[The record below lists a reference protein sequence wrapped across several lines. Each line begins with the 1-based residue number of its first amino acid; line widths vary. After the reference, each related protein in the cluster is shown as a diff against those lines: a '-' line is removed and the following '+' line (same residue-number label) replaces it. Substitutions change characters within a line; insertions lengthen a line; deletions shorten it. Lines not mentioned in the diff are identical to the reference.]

1 MSRSRDANATGSSS
15 SCVRFAGSEA
25 ADDAAGDDI
34 MATGSVPTTRR
45 HPPADDVHAGVPD
58 DPWAVDVL
66 AWDLFRGLGSLKITV
81 VMFLAAVFLLFV
93 GTLAQDEMNL
103 PEVKAEYFN
112 SWLARVPFS
121 DFFPVTVFGDS
132 RLTGWFPFPG
142 GATIGLVM
150 LLNLVAAKVTR
161 FHVAARG
168 QRLAWGTAIALLGGV
183 LTLLVVL
190 TGHRTDGL
198 QGRPPIAYDM
208 VWRMVQMG
216 AVLVTVGL
224 TVAAAVSSR
233 RLVRFTLGISAAA
246 AAVLAGVAIFGGESW
261 RMNDPGLRILWQL
274 IQSSV
279 AALVLLAGLVMV
291 FGSRGGNVLIHLAV
305 GLLMV
310 GQFAF
315 GDRQIEERMSLIEGQ
330 TTNVAFRTD
339 ETELAVIDESDPADD
354 RVTVISGRLLRARA
368 GGEPIAIDGLPFTI
382 RVVEYFP
389 NSSVG
394 RVGPVAPN
402 PATTGLGS
410 RFIALPRP
418 PEGGASSQPNIA
430 SAYVRLTDSAE
441 GRDLG
446 TYLVSQFLNDQGR
459 IFMVGEGDQCDTLE
473 ADGRPWRIQLRYRRE
488 YKPFDVTL
496 DDVRR
501 IDYSASETPRDYS
514 SYVTFTDR
522 GTGSEQKGRIWMNN
536 PVRYRGETFYQSQYS
551 QVDLGGGRT
560 GEMTGLQVVE
570 NAGWLIPYVACV
582 LAFWGMLVHFGGTF
596 LRFAD
601 RHEREAGKEAPGEPS
616 TTRGRPSRDVARA
629 VDALRAPEKRGGWLP
644 AALAIGLVAAIVLP
658 RVWPGRTAR
667 TGVDGRSFDWATV
680 AALPVL
686 HEGRVKPFD
695 SVARNTLQ
703 LLGNRTDVRMPSPP
717 SAQAPRG
724 TPEGTVPASQWLLG
738 LMAGSEWV
746 DHAPVFRIDAFE
758 VLDLF
763 DLERRQGHR
772 YSAFELASGRPALR
786 KQIEA
791 AREVPA
797 EQRSFVQKKYGEI
810 NQKLMAY
817 DLIRFAYET
826 PALPQVSGTDAAA
839 KQQALGEIRRLMQ
852 GAKMLE
858 DNHPPALIPPLE
870 AMPAADAGAAEK
882 TQDDWRALY
891 PAVVSAMVARML
903 DGREGQPAYRLNPAL
918 LPLTGVLAAADEP
931 APKLA
936 GAVADYRAVIT
947 DMPAVREVADKA
959 SFEAWLNR
967 FNPTDLAKWLYV
979 FASVLCF
986 TSFLA
991 WHRPLNHFVSWLLLA
1006 TFVLHTFALVAR
1018 VYLTGRPPVV
1028 NLYSSAVFIG
1038 WACVLA
1044 GLGLEALHRMGIGNL
1059 VAALTGGL
1067 TLMVAYGLDSG
1078 DTMHVLQA
1086 VLDTQFWLS
1095 THVITVTLGYGAT
1108 FLAGLLGTCA
1118 IVHRIWA
1125 RFAPRA
1131 AAAAPRGGGPQG
1143 VQDRLYRMTYGVVCF
1158 ALFFSFIGTVLGGL
1172 WADDSWGRFWGWDPK
1187 ENGALMIV
1195 LWNAAVLHAR
1205 WDRWI
1210 GPRGFALFAI
1220 AGNIVTAWSWFGTNQ
1235 LGIGLHSYGFT
1246 SGVLMLLG
1254 TYVLSQLL
1262 LIAAGLTLTRSHT
1275 DSSAVAP
1282 AA

>member
-1 MSRSRDANATGSSS
+1 
-15 SCVRFAGSEA
+15 
-25 ADDAAGDDI
+25 
-34 MATGSVPTTRR
+34 MATGSIPGAAF
-45 HPPADDVHAGVPD
+45 PKAAPAARAAGATPGE
-58 DPWAVDVL
+58 L
-66 AWDLFRGLGSLKITV
+66 AWEILRGLGSLKITV
-81 VMFLAAVFLLFV
+81 VMFLSATFLLFV

-103 PEVKAEYFN
+103 PEVKAAYFN
-112 SWLARVPFS
+112 SWLARVPFA
-121 DFFPVTVFGDS
+121 DFFPVTVFGES

-142 GATIGLVM
+142 GATIGLV
-150 LLNLVAAKVTR
+150 LLVNLVAAKITR
-161 FHVAARG
+161 FQVAARG
-168 QRLAWGTAIALLGGV
+168 RRLAWGTAVALLGGL
-183 LTLLVVL
+183 LTLFVVL

-198 QGRPPIAYDM
+198 QGRPPVEYDT
-208 VWRMVQMG
+208 VWRLVQAG
-216 AVLVTVGL
+216 AVLGAGGL
-224 TVAAAVSSR
+224 AVAAAAVSR
-233 RLVRFTLGISAAA
+233 RLVRLTLATAAGA
-246 AAVLAGVAIFGGESW
+246 VAILAALTLFGGEAW
-261 RMNDPGLRILWQL
+261 RMNDPGLRIMWQI
-274 IQSSV
+274 IQSSA

-291 FGSRGGNVLIHLAV
+291 FGARGGNVLIHIAV
-305 GLLMV
+305 GLLML
-310 GQFAF
+310 GQFIF
-315 GDRQIEERMSLIEGQ
+315 GDRQIEERMSLLEGQ
-330 TTNVAFRTD
+330 TSNVAFRTD
-339 ETELAVIDESDPADD
+339 ETELAVIDESDAADD
-354 RVTVISGRLLRARA
+354 RVTVISARLLRARA
-368 GGEPIAIDGLPFTI
+368 GGEPLVIPGLPFTI
-382 RVVEYFP
+382 RVRDYFP
-389 NSSVG
+389 NSTVT

-402 PATTGLGS
+402 PATTGLGTQ
-410 RFIALPRP
+410 FIALSRP

-430 SAYVRLTDSAE
+430 SAYVQLTAAD

-446 TYLVSQFLNDQGR
+446 TYLVSQFLNDQGQL
-459 IFMVGEGDQCDTLE
+459 FMAAQGDRCDTVD
-473 ADGRPWRIQLRYRRE
+473 AAGQPWRLQLRYRRE
-488 YKPFDVTL
+488 YKPYDVTL

-522 GTGSEQKGRIWMNN
+522 AIGSEQKGRIWMNN

-551 QVDLGGGRT
+551 KVDLGGGQV

-601 RHEREAGKEAPGEPS
+601 RHEREADRHDAPRDTDARRRG
-616 TTRGRPSRDVARA
+616 GRPSRASTAASLPPASGRT
-629 VDALRAPEKRGGWLP
+629 WLP
-644 AALAIGLVAAIVLP
+644 AAIAIGLVALVVLP
-658 RVWPGRTAR
+658 KALPAR
-667 TGVDGRSFDWATV
+667 GARGGADGWQAFDWRTV
-680 AALPVL
+680 ATLPVL
-686 HEGRVKPFD
+686 HEGRIKPFD
-695 SVARNTLQ
+695 TVARNTLQ
-703 LLGNRTDVRMPSPP
+703 LLGNRTDVRMPSEPAAGAP
-717 SAQAPRG
+717 GDSLSAGLRG
-724 TPEGTVPASQWLLG
+724 TPTGTVPASRWLLG

-763 DLERRQGHR
+763 DLKRRQGHR
-772 YSAFELASGRPALR
+772 YSAAELAAGRPALR

-797 EQRSFVQKKYGEI
+797 EERSFVQKKYGEI

-817 DLIRFAYET
+817 DLVRFAYET
-826 PALPQVSGTDAAA
+826 PVLPQVSGTDAAA
-839 KQQALGEIRRLMQ
+839 RQQAVSEMRRLMQ
-852 GAKMLE
+852 GARMLD

-870 AMPAADAGAAEK
+870 STARPAGETAADTAAAR
-882 TQDDWRALY
+882 QDDWQALY

-903 DGREGQPAYRLNPAL
+903 DGREGQPAYRLNPAI
-918 LPLTGVLAAADEP
+918 LPLTSVLAAADGPP
-931 APKLA
+931 AELA
-936 GAVADYRAVIT
+936 RAVAEYRSAIAAL
-947 DMPAVREVADKA
+947 PAAQAAESRTT
-959 SFEAWLNR
+959 FEAWLNR

-979 FASVLCF
+979 FATVVCF
-986 TSFLA
+986 ASFLA
-991 WHRPLNHFVSWLLLA
+991 WHRPLNQFVSWLLVA

-1018 VYLTGRPPVV
+1018 VYITGRPPVV

-1059 VAALTGGL
+1059 VAALSGGL

-1095 THVITVTLGYGAT
+1095 THVVTVTLGYGAT

-1118 IVHRIWA
+1118 IVHAIWTRYVRRPA
-1125 RFAPRA
+1125 DA
-1131 AAAAPRGGGPQG
+1131 AVAKG

-1246 SGVLMLLG
+1246 SGVLMLLAG
-1254 TYVLSQLL
+1254 YVVSQIV
-1262 LIAAGLTLTRSHT
+1262 LIGAGILLTRS
-1275 DSSAVAP
+1275 AP
-1282 AA
+1282 AAG